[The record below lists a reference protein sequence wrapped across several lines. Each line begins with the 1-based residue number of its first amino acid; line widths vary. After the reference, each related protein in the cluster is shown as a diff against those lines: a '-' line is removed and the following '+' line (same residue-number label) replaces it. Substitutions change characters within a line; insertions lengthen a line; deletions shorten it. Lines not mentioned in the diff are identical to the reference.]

1 MLVNNDNTSFALFGQ
16 QNNFL
21 NLGLFWFSNCNKKN
35 NNNFMVLGMIP
46 FVSFFRKRS
55 NN

>member
-21 NLGLFWFSNCNKKN
+21 NLGLFWFSNCNKNN